1 MCLLHTANSAETY
14 FIVSMVENR
23 DREVQDVLEDED
35 GIYAPLL
42 DDLDLKTLM
51 ADGVDCA

>member
-1 MCLLHTANSAETY
+1 
-14 FIVSMVENR
+14 MVENR

-35 GIYAPLL
+35 GIYVPLL